1 MTKRKTLQELTIRDN
16 YMFGAV
22 MTEENNC
29 RKFLEMTLGFP
40 ISHLEINKEKCIA
53 YHPEQL
59 SAGDCH
65 PLLKVVPPADR
76 RGAQMKAPSE
86 RAPRGKYAGGVLE
99 IGGSPG
105 YPCERRQGYP
115 L

>member
-1 MTKRKTLQELTIRDN
+1 MGN
-16 YMFGAV
+16 
-22 MTEENNC
+22 
-29 RKFLEMTLGFP
+29 KF
-40 ISHLEINKEKCIA
+40 ISA
-53 YHPEQL
+53 
-59 SAGDCH
+59 AGDN

-99 IGGSPG
+99 HRKNRKNLDKSKIST
-105 YPCERRQGYP
+105 